1 MKIPRKIAEFV
12 CEILNE
18 FENDKNKQ
26 NYYADKWN
34 EIIDNLEKEGNHI
47 PRID

>member
-12 CEILNE
+12 CEIINE
-18 FENDKNKQ
+18 LDTEKQ
-26 NYYADKWN
+26 EEYANEWN
-34 EIIDNLEKEGNHI
+34 SIIDNLETEGNHI

>member
-18 FENDKNKQ
+18 FENEKQ

-34 EIIDNLEKEGNHI
+34 EIIDNIEKEGNHI